1 MTSACLLTRTG
12 CWLTLGWLAFSVQA
26 QPVPAAEA
34 APSPQEL
41 QQRAQQRAQERQDIL
56 HTRSQIDARRVEGE
70 KACWQRFAVD
80 NCLREVRA
88 QAREQDTALRERELR
103 INSEERQEKASERL
117 RAIEQKQREKHAPAP
132 MTSSTKQGAQ
142 PAVKTP
148 AELAREQQER
158 QTAAQQR
165 AAAQAQREAAHTAG
179 VAEREA
185 KSEAERAQRVQA
197 LQALQDKQKAAE
209 ARRARGAEPRRG
221 EPLPTPKGLPQP

>member
-26 QPVPAAEA
+26 QPVPAADA

-165 AAAQAQREAAHTAG
+165 AAAQVQREAAHTAG

-185 KSEAERAQRVQA
+185 KSEAERAQRV
-197 LQALQDKQKAAE
+197 QALQDKQKAAE

>member
-179 VAEREA
+179 AAEREA
-185 KSEAERAQRVQA
+185 KSEAERAQRV
-197 LQALQDKQKAAE
+197 QALQDKQKAAE

-221 EPLPTPKGLPQP
+221 EPLSTPKGLPQP

>member
-197 LQALQDKQKAAE
+197 LQDKQKAAE
-209 ARRARGAEPRRG
+209 ARRARDAEPRRG

>member
-26 QPVPAAEA
+26 QPVPAADA

-132 MTSSTKQGAQ
+132 MTSRTKQGAQ

-148 AELAREQQER
+148 AELAREQHER

-185 KSEAERAQRVQA
+185 KSEADRAQRV
-197 LQALQDKQKAAE
+197 QALQDKQKAAE

>member
-165 AAAQAQREAAHTAG
+165 AAASPTAHREAETAKAH
-179 VAEREA
+179 
-185 KSEAERAQRVQA
+185 
-197 LQALQDKQKAAE
+197 
-209 ARRARGAEPRRG
+209 RG
-221 EPLPTPKGLPQP
+221 

>member
-132 MTSSTKQGAQ
+132 MISSTKQGAQ

-197 LQALQDKQKAAE
+197 LQDKQKAAE

>member
-26 QPVPAAEA
+26 QPVPAADA

-56 HTRSQIDARRVEGE
+56 HRRSQIDARRVEGE

>member
-26 QPVPAAEA
+26 QPVPAADA

-142 PAVKTP
+142 PEVKTP

-165 AAAQAQREAAHTAG
+165 AAAQAQREAAHTVGA
-179 VAEREA
+179 AEREA
-185 KSEAERAQRVQA
+185 KSEAERAQRV
-197 LQALQDKQKAAE
+197 QALQDKQKAAE

-221 EPLPTPKGLPQP
+221 EPLSTPKGLPQP

>member
-26 QPVPAAEA
+26 AQPVPAADA

-70 KACWQRFAVD
+70 KACWQRFVVD

-148 AELAREQQER
+148 AELSREQQER

-197 LQALQDKQKAAE
+197 LQDKQKAAE

>member
-197 LQALQDKQKAAE
+197 LQDKQKAAE

-221 EPLPTPKGLPQP
+221 EPLSTPKGLPQP

>member
-1 MTSACLLTRTG
+1 MLTRTG

-165 AAAQAQREAAHTAG
+165 AAAQVQREAAHTAG

-185 KSEAERAQRVQA
+185 KSEAERAQRV
-197 LQALQDKQKAAE
+197 QALQDKQKAAE

>member
-117 RAIEQKQREKHAPAP
+117 RAIEQKQREKHAPAL

-197 LQALQDKQKAAE
+197 LQDKQKAAE

>member
-26 QPVPAAEA
+26 QPVPAADA

-148 AELAREQQER
+148 AELAREQQKR
-158 QTAAQQR
+158 QTVAQQR

-185 KSEAERAQRVQA
+185 KSEADRAQRVQA
-197 LQALQDKQKAAE
+197 LQDKQKAVE

>member
-26 QPVPAAEA
+26 QPVPAADA

-165 AAAQAQREAAHTAG
+165 AVAQAQREAAHTAG

-185 KSEAERAQRVQA
+185 KSEAERAQRV
-197 LQALQDKQKAAE
+197 QALQDKQKAAE

>member
-1 MTSACLLTRTG
+1 LLTRTG

-117 RAIEQKQREKHAPAP
+117 RAIEQKQREKHAPAL

-165 AAAQAQREAAHTAG
+165 AAAQVQREAAHTAG

-185 KSEAERAQRVQA
+185 KSEAERAQRV
-197 LQALQDKQKAAE
+197 QALQDKQKAAE

>member
-26 QPVPAAEA
+26 QPVPAADA

-56 HTRSQIDARRVEGE
+56 HTRSQIDARRVESE
-70 KACWQRFAVD
+70 KACWQRFAVE

-117 RAIEQKQREKHAPAP
+117 RAIEQKQCEKHAPAP

-197 LQALQDKQKAAE
+197 LQDKQKAAE

>member
-26 QPVPAAEA
+26 AQPVPAADA

-179 VAEREA
+179 AAEREA
-185 KSEAERAQRVQA
+185 KSEAERAQRV
-197 LQALQDKQKAAE
+197 QALQDKQKAAE

>member
-165 AAAQAQREAAHTAG
+165 AAAQVQREAAHTAG

-185 KSEAERAQRVQA
+185 KSEAERAQRV
-197 LQALQDKQKAAE
+197 QALQDKQKAAE

>member
-1 MTSACLLTRTG
+1 M
-12 CWLTLGWLAFSVQA
+12 GWLAFSVQA

-165 AAAQAQREAAHTAG
+165 AAAQVQREAAHTAG

-185 KSEAERAQRVQA
+185 KSEAERAQRV
-197 LQALQDKQKAAE
+197 QALQDKQKAAE

>member
-26 QPVPAAEA
+26 QPVPAADA

-41 QQRAQQRAQERQDIL
+41 QQRAQQHAQERQDIL
-56 HTRSQIDARRVEGE
+56 HRRSQIDARRVEGE

-179 VAEREA
+179 AAEREA
-185 KSEAERAQRVQA
+185 KSEAERAQRV
-197 LQALQDKQKAAE
+197 QALQDKQKAAE

>member
-26 QPVPAAEA
+26 AQPVPAADA

-179 VAEREA
+179 VAEHEA
-185 KSEAERAQRVQA
+185 KSEAERAQRV
-197 LQALQDKQKAAE
+197 QALQDKQKAAE

>member
-41 QQRAQQRAQERQDIL
+41 QQRAQERQDIL

-197 LQALQDKQKAAE
+197 LQDKQKAAE

>member
-1 MTSACLLTRTG
+1 MLTRTG

-26 QPVPAAEA
+26 AQPVPAADA

-148 AELAREQQER
+148 AELARTPPGWPSAR
-158 QTAAQQR
+158 PSPRPSGPSACRRCRTSKRRPRRAAPVTQNR
-165 AAAQAQREAAHTAG
+165 AAANPCPPPRACRSPKKRSCWRKLIQRFKWFY
-179 VAEREA
+179 R
-185 KSEAERAQRVQA
+185 
-197 LQALQDKQKAAE
+197 
-209 ARRARGAEPRRG
+209 
-221 EPLPTPKGLPQP
+221 

>member
-12 CWLTLGWLAFSVQA
+12 CWLTLSLLAFSVQA
-26 QPVPAAEA
+26 QPVPAADA

-56 HTRSQIDARRVEGE
+56 HTRAQIDARRVEGE

-158 QTAAQQR
+158 QTVAQQR

-197 LQALQDKQKAAE
+197 LQDKQKAAE

>member
-26 QPVPAAEA
+26 QPVPAADA

-117 RAIEQKQREKHAPAP
+117 RAIAQKQREKHAPAP

-148 AELAREQQER
+148 AELAREQHER

-179 VAEREA
+179 AAEREA
-185 KSEAERAQRVQA
+185 KSEAERAQRV
-197 LQALQDKQKAAE
+197 QALQDKQKAAE

-221 EPLPTPKGLPQP
+221 EPLPTPKGSPQP

>member
-26 QPVPAAEA
+26 AQPVPAADA

-165 AAAQAQREAAHTAG
+165 AAAQVQREAAHTAG

-185 KSEAERAQRVQA
+185 KSEAERAQRV
-197 LQALQDKQKAAE
+197 QALQDKQKAAE

>member
-26 QPVPAAEA
+26 QPVPAADA

-56 HTRSQIDARRVEGE
+56 HTRAQIDARRVEGE

-165 AAAQAQREAAHTAG
+165 AAAQVQREAAHTAG

-185 KSEAERAQRVQA
+185 KSEAERAQRV
-197 LQALQDKQKAAE
+197 QALQDKQKAAE

>member
-1 MTSACLLTRTG
+1 LLTRTG

-148 AELAREQQER
+148 AELAREQQKR
-158 QTAAQQR
+158 QTVAQQR

-197 LQALQDKQKAAE
+197 LQDKQKAAE